1 MITGMSSSA
10 SAVDTSEN
18 TFYPPL
24 PEAGSPEDSQL
35 AQQNYTDRERVSR
48 SWRARLIPNRRT
60 GLTLLE
66 KRSSFLSS
74 DSESSRS
81 SISLDSKYA
90 NTDGPSGGLEAA
102 APSAF
107 EEISP
112 LQHPESYGP
121 VRHAGPSQETGRISL
136 TETDEEDPSK
146 NEHLYRWAMV
156 YENQR
161 GYASGLF
168 ILSF

>member
-1 MITGMSSSA
+1 MDMSS

-81 SISLDSKYA
+81 SISLDSKHA
-90 NTDGPSGGLEAA
+90 RPDGPSGEPEAA

-112 LQHPESYGP
+112 LQHSESYGP
-121 VRHAGPSQETGRISL
+121 SRHAGPSQETGRISL
-136 TETDEEDPSK
+136 TETDKEDPSK

-161 GYASGLF
+161 GYAFGYF
-168 ILSF
+168 ILRF